1 MKKNKKKARLANIL
15 PIKHPY
21 LMNKSQTEKV
31 KLTVVN
37 PLMVDNCNYDS
48 IDVRMTSSYAFIVF
62 SKQKHYIFYMG
73 QFRPI
78 LFYFLS
84 FQNYSFCRKIR
95 DFELG
100 LS

>member
-1 MKKNKKKARLANIL
+1 MKINKMKARLANIL

-62 SKQKHYIFYMG
+62 SKQKHYNFLHV
-73 QFRPI
+73 PI
-78 LFYFLS
+78 PAYFVLFSFFSKLFFL
-84 FQNYSFCRKIR
+84 QKN
-95 DFELG
+95 
-100 LS
+100 